1 MKAPSLTLGIE
12 EEYQIVDLRTRELR
26 SYITQVLKDGRVTVK
41 GIKPELH
48 QSVVEVGSC
57 VCDTPAEARRELVR
71 LRTAVNELAGR
82 RGLAI
87 MAAGTHPF
95 SSWVDQE
102 ITPLE
107 RYLGI
112 ESDLQDLARK
122 NLVFGLHVHVG
133 IEDREFLIHTM
144 RIARYFMPHV
154 LALSTSS
161 PFWMGR
167 DTGLHSYRSAQW
179 RKFPRTGTPPDFE
192 TWADY
197 EYLITTLVRG
207 GAIEDPSKIWW
218 DLRPSHFYPTLEFRV
233 CDMCTRVDEA
243 ITVAAV
249 LQAIVAKLWKL
260 RCDNLTFRA
269 YPLTLLAE
277 NKWRAVRYGLDGK
290 LIDLGQQGEVP
301 LRTLI
306 EELIGDF
313 LDDVLDELGS
323 RSEVERALQI
333 LSEGSSADRQRGV
346 FRRTGNLESVV
357 DHLVAE
363 TAADLA
369 PPVPSPPPRPK
380 RRSSTTSEMA

>member
-26 SYITQVLKDGRVTVK
+26 SYITQVLKDGRVTVR

-57 VCDTPAEARRELVR
+57 VCDTPAQARRELVR
-71 LRTAVNELAGR
+71 LRSAVNELAGR

-95 SSWVDQE
+95 SSWLDQE

-112 ESDLQDLARK
+112 EADLQDLARK

-133 IEDREFLIHTM
+133 IEDREFLMHTM

-154 LALSTSS
+154 LALSASS

-167 DTGLHSYRSAQW
+167 DTGLHSYRSVQW
-179 RKFPRTGTPPDFE
+179 RNFPRTGTPPPFE

-243 ITVAAV
+243 ITIAAI

-260 RCDNLTFRA
+260 RCDNLTFRS

-290 LIDLGQQGEVP
+290 LIDLGHEAEVP
-301 LRTLI
+301 LRSVI
-306 EELIGDF
+306 EDLIGDF

-323 RSEVERALQI
+323 RSEVERAAEI
-333 LSEGSSADRQRGV
+333 LSRGSSADRQRGV
-346 FRRTGNLESVV
+346 FQRTGNLESVV
-357 DHLVAE
+357 DHLVSE
-363 TAADLA
+363 TAIDLA
-369 PPVPSPPPRPK
+369 PVAPATPPHPGWRQSKTP
-380 RRSSTTSEMA
+380 EMA